1 MNQRAGIHGAQIM
14 EEEVEAL
21 AREGGGFRAK
31 GTCGAVTARTV
42 LLATG
47 VINNRPDMP
56 DTLHW
61 LNWYSVPELAKA
73 GGDRKAAAK
82 PLDGFPPARE

>member
-1 MNQRAGIHGAQIM
+1 
-14 EEEVEAL
+14 
-21 AREGGGFRAK
+21 
-31 GTCGAVTARTV
+31 VTARTV

-73 GGDRKAAAK
+73 GSDRKAAAK